1 MMMIDHLNDD
11 DSNESN
17 EIKQK
22 NQTIWIVKN
31 IFLCCLIETP
41 ALTHLF
47 NAKINPWILTP
58 QILIR
63 QIYLIINKIINQSD
77 YCFNLNF
84 KTVKIIKLRW
94 TQLTTEKLYV

>member
-1 MMMIDHLNDD
+1 MRLIMMMIDHLNDD
-11 DSNESN
+11 HSNESN

-22 NQTIWIVKN
+22 KSNHLNGKKH
-31 IFLCCLIETP
+31 FLCCLIATP

-47 NAKINPWILTP
+47 NAKINQWILTP

-63 QIYLIINKIINQSD
+63 QIYLIINKIINQSN

-84 KTVKIIKLRW
+84 KTVKISKLR
-94 TQLTTEKLYV
+94 